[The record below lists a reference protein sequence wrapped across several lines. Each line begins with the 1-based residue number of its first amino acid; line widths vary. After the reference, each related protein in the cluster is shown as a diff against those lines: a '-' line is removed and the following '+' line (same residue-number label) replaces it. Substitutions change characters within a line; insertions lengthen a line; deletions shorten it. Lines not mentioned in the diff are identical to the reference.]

1 MRLILAAAA
10 HSLECMQIIVNGTPR
25 TAGDGLTL
33 ASLLAELELQGKR
46 LAVEVNEDVIP
57 RSQHPVHALKEGD
70 RVEIVHAI
78 GGG

>member
-1 MRLILAAAA
+1 
-10 HSLECMQIIVNGTPR
+10 MQIILNGESKQAR
-25 TAGDGLTL
+25 DGTTVAALLDEL
-33 ASLLAELELQGKR
+33 ALAGKR

-57 RSQHPVHALKEGD
+57 RSEHAERRLCDGD

>member
-1 MRLILAAAA
+1 
-10 HSLECMQIIVNGTPR
+10 MQILLNGETR
-25 TAGDGLTL
+25 EARAGLTVAALLDEL
-33 ASLLAELELQGKR
+33 ALEGKR

-57 RSQHPVHALKEGD
+57 RSEHPAHALRDGD

>member
-1 MRLILAAAA
+1 
-10 HSLECMQIIVNGTPR
+10 MQISINGQPR
-25 TAGDGLTL
+25 SAPAGFTI
-33 ASLLAELELQGKR
+33 AALLSELELHGKR

-57 RSQHPVHALKEGD
+57 RSEHPAHVLCEGD

>member
-1 MRLILAAAA
+1 
-10 HSLECMQIIVNGTPR
+10 MQITLNGESKQAR
-25 TAGDGLTL
+25 DGTTVAALLDEL
-33 ASLLAELELQGKR
+33 ALAGKR

-57 RSQHPVHALKEGD
+57 RSEHAEHRLRDGD

>member
-1 MRLILAAAA
+1 
-10 HSLECMQIIVNGTPR
+10 MQITVNGEIR
-25 TAGDGLTL
+25 DAGEGLTL
-33 ASLLAELELQGKR
+33 AALLGELELAGKR

-57 RSQHPVHALKEGD
+57 RSQHPVHALREGD

>member
-1 MRLILAAAA
+1 
-10 HSLECMQIIVNGTPR
+10 MQITVNGEIR
-25 TAGDGLTL
+25 EAAEGLTV
-33 ASLLAELELQGKR
+33 AALLGELELAGKR

-57 RSQHPVHALKEGD
+57 RSDHPRHALREGD

>member
-1 MRLILAAAA
+1 
-10 HSLECMQIIVNGTPR
+10 MQIIVNGTPR
-25 TAGDGLTL
+25 DASTGTSL
-33 ASLLAELELQGKR
+33 AALLLELELVGKR

-57 RSQHPVHALKEGD
+57 RSEHTSYCLRDGD

>member
-1 MRLILAAAA
+1 
-10 HSLECMQIIVNGTPR
+10 MQIILNGHSKQ
-25 TAGDGLTL
+25 AFDGTTVAALLDEL
-33 ASLLAELELQGKR
+33 ALAGKR

-57 RSQHPVHALKEGD
+57 RSQHADHRLHDGD

>member
-1 MRLILAAAA
+1 
-10 HSLECMQIIVNGTPR
+10 MQITVNGEIR
-25 TAGDGLTL
+25 DAAEGLTV
-33 ASLLAELELQGKR
+33 AALLGELELAGKR

-57 RSQHPVHALKEGD
+57 RSQHPGHALREGD

>member
-1 MRLILAAAA
+1 
-10 HSLECMQIIVNGTPR
+10 MQILLNGSPHE
-25 TAGDGLTL
+25 APDGTTIEGLIATL
-33 ASLLAELELQGKR
+33 ALEGKR

-57 RSQHPVHALKEGD
+57 RSEHPDRALRDGD

>member
-1 MRLILAAAA
+1 
-10 HSLECMQIIVNGTPR
+10 MQITVNGEIR
-25 TAGDGLTL
+25 DADEGLTVAALLGEL
-33 ASLLAELELQGKR
+33 ALAGRR

-57 RSQHPVHALKEGD
+57 RSQHPAHALREGD

>member
-1 MRLILAAAA
+1 
-10 HSLECMQIIVNGTPR
+10 MQISINGQSRSAP
-25 TAGDGLTL
+25 DGFTI
-33 ASLLAELELQGKR
+33 AALLSELQLHGKR

-57 RSQHPVHALKEGD
+57 RSEHPAHVLCEGD

>member
-1 MRLILAAAA
+1 
-10 HSLECMQIIVNGTPR
+10 MQIVLNGEGR
-25 TAGDGLTL
+25 EARDGLTVAALLDEL
-33 ASLLAELELQGKR
+33 ALEGKR

-57 RSQHPVHALKEGD
+57 RSEHPAHALRDGD